1 MSALSISSAWDD
13 TRKLLARDGRLFASV
28 ALALIVLPA
37 AIMGVVD
44 PRVDQG
50 DAAPGWFNLLIL
62 VVSLISLAGQLA
74 LIRLAL
80 GPSITVG
87 GAISHGLSRLPIYF
101 LALLLLTAGVVL
113 LMLPLVFVAV
123 GMGMNIGGGT
133 EAPAIS
139 GPVIFLV
146 IVFAI
151 IVLLLMT
158 RFMVAMPVAST
169 ERVGPV
175 AILKRSWA
183 LTRGHWGK
191 LFGFL
196 IVFSIAALITLAA
209 VGVVLG
215 SLTALLFDAR
225 GPLTLGALIES
236 LLSAIITGALSVIFT
251 LMLARIYVQLSGRD
265 TVEKEAA
272 A

>member
-1 MSALSISSAWDD
+1 MRALSISSAWEE
-13 TRKLLARDGRLFASV
+13 TKALLGRDGRLFASV

-37 AIMGVVD
+37 AVMGVVD
-44 PRVDQG
+44 PRVEQG
-50 DAAPGWFNLLIL
+50 DVAPGWFTLLIF

-80 GPSITVG
+80 GPSVTVG
-87 GAISHGLSRLPIYF
+87 GAISHGFRRLPTYF
-101 LALLLLTAGVVL
+101 LALLLLTLAVVAAL
-113 LMLPLVFVAV
+113 LPFVFVAV
-123 GMGMNIGGGT
+123 AMGLDV
-133 EAPAIS
+133 EAGADAAALA
-139 GPVIFLV
+139 GPVILLV
-146 IVFAI
+146 VLLAIVI
-151 IVLLLMT
+151 LLLMT

-169 ERVGPV
+169 ERAGPLT
-175 AILKRSWA
+175 ILKRSWD
-183 LTRGHWGK
+183 LTKGHWGK

-225 GPLTLGALIES
+225 GPMTLGALVES
-236 LLSAIITGALSVIFT
+236 LLSAIITGALSVVFT

-265 TVEKEAA
+265 SLEAA
-272 A
+272 AA